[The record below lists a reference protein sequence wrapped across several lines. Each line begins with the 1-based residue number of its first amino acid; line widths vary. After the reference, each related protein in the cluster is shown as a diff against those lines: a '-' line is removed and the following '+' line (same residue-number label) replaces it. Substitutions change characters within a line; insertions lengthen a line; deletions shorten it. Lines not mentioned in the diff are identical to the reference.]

1 MIEKLIERIQEY
13 QRIHGTEYEPQIILL
28 KLHGCNTCKSLE
40 TELMIDGWSY
50 DVLDFMEDKHNE
62 IADEVEAILETN
74 SYPIIVI
81 TYPETKIIC
90 TNSPVRH
97 EKLITNLNP
106 TITIYKQL
114 IPHLS

>member
-13 QRIHGTEYEPQIILL
+13 QRTHGTEYEPQIILL
-28 KLHGCNTCKSLE
+28 NLHGCNTCKSLE
-40 TELMIDGWSY
+40 TELMVDGWSY

-74 SYPIIVI
+74 SYPIITV

-106 TITIYKQL
+106 TTTIYKQL